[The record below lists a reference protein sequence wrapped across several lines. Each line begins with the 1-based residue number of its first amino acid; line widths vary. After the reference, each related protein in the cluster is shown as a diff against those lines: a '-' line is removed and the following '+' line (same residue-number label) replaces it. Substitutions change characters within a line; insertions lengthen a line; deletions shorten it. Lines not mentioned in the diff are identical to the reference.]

1 MDTATEEGLLLG
13 IDVGTSSCK
22 VGLYTAQGE
31 LVAEAGAGY
40 GLERPALGW
49 VEQEPEDWWTAAQ
62 EAIKAALANAG
73 GRRVV
78 AIGLCGQSPTLA
90 LLGADGK
97 ALCRAILWQDTRA
110 DAESRALWEA
120 ATAIER
126 LAWFGLDL
134 PPSPSWTAPRLAWL
148 RTHRPDLLVATT
160 AVLQPK
166 DWVGY
171 RLTGQ
176 VYSDRWTMRG
186 MVNVRS
192 GECHPDLLRALDL
205 PARLLPHCY
214 RPFDTAGYVMPAV
227 ATVLGLPVGI
237 PVAAGWADGLCGI
250 LGSGALAGRAGEQ
263 NTRGFIISGS
273 SEVVGITGSDD
284 GSPSPGVLRAPVYE
298 EGHAFVFGPTQSSGD
313 ALRWIARI
321 IDPEHGEERLP
332 AIIEQVIQTSDPAQI
347 IFLPYLAGERAPIWD
362 AAARG
367 AFYGLTLAH
376 RREDMVRAV
385 LEGIAYSDRHVL
397 DAAALG
403 GVFPA
408 QVIIA
413 GGGARSGAW
422 NQLRAD
428 VLGATVMT
436 CAIQEGGTLGAA
448 ILGSV
453 VAGIYPTLREAST
466 SMVRIAG
473 MWSPNPETVQ
483 LYRQAYRNYLA
494 LYPSLRSITR

>member
-1 MDTATEEGLLLG
+1 MDTANNTGLLLG

-31 LVAEAGAGY
+31 LVAEAGSGY
-40 GLERPALGW
+40 SLERPAPGW
-49 VEQEPEDWWTAAQ
+49 VEQEPEDWWAAAQ
-62 EAIKAALANAG
+62 AAIKAVLAQADS
-73 GRRVV
+73 RRVV

-90 LLGADGK
+90 LLGEDGS
-97 ALCRAILWQDTRA
+97 ALCSAILWQDTRSDTESRDLWEGSA
-110 DAESRALWEA
+110 DA
-120 ATAIER
+120 ER

-148 RTHRPDLLVATT
+148 RKHRPDLLAATT

-176 VYSDRWTMRG
+176 IYSDRWTMRG

-192 GECHPDLLRALDL
+192 GECHPDLLRELDL
-205 PARLLPHCY
+205 PSSLLPLCH
-214 RPFDTAGYVMPAV
+214 RPFDTAGYIMPEV
-227 ATVLGLPVGI
+227 AGRLGLPAGI

-250 LGSGALAGRAGEQ
+250 LGSGALAAAADDQ
-263 NTRGFIISGS
+263 SVRGFIISGS
-273 SEVVGITGSDD
+273 SEVVGITGKDD

-298 EGHAFVFGPTQSSGD
+298 ESRAFVFGPTQSSGD

-321 IDPEHGEERLP
+321 IDPERGEERLP
-332 AIIEQVIQTSDPAQI
+332 SIVEQTIHTTEPAQI
-347 IFLPYLAGERAPIWD
+347 LFLPYLAGERAPIWD
-362 AAARG
+362 SAARG
-367 AFYGLTLAH
+367 MFYGLSLAH
-376 RREDMVRAV
+376 RQEDMVRAV
-385 LEGIAYSDRHVL
+385 LEGIVYSDRHVL
-397 DAAALG
+397 DAASAG
-403 GVFPA
+403 GAFPA

-428 VLGATVMT
+428 ILGATVMT

-453 VAGIYPTLREAST
+453 AAGIYPTLRDAS
-466 SMVRIAG
+466 SHMVRIAG
-473 MWSPNPETVQ
+473 TWSPNPEAMQ

-494 LYPSLRSITR
+494 LYPALRSISR